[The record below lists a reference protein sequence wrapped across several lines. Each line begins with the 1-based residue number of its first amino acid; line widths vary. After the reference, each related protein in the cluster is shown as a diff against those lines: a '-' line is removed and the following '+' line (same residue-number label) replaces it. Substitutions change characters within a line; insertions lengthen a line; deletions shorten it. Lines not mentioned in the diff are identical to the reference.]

1 MKIEEHYPLQEI
13 HTFHLPV
20 KTRYYVEYDNIDELC
35 SFLSESPLLEQY
47 PCYHMGGGSNLLFLH
62 DYPGVILHSAIRFI
76 EQVSENGDSLVLRA
90 GAGVVWDDFVKYCV
104 ENNWGGVEN
113 LSLIPGEVGASA
125 VQNIGAYGVE
135 VKDVIERVETIDI
148 HTRQPHIFTNEECKY
163 GYRDSIFKNEYRGQY
178 IVTAVQYRLQKN
190 ATFHLDYGNLR
201 EAVARCSNPTLADVR
216 RVVIEIRRSKLPDP
230 DETGNA
236 GSFFKNPVVPKAHY
250 ERLKKRYPDMPH
262 YPVDEARVKLPAGWL
277 IDRAG
282 WRGKTHG
289 GAGVYE
295 KQSLVLVNRGDATTR
310 DITELADKICR
321 SVKEIYDIDLS
332 PEVNYIQ

>member
-1 MKIEEHYPLQEI
+1 MRIEEHYSLQEI

-20 KTRYYVEYDNIDELC
+20 KTRYYVEYDSIDELC
-35 SFLSESPLLEQY
+35 AFLQESPLMAQY

-62 DYPGVILHSAIRFI
+62 DYPGIILHSAIRFI
-76 EQVSENGDSLVLRA
+76 ETVSTCDNFLVLRV

-104 ENNWGGVEN
+104 DNQWGGIEN

-135 VKDVIERVETIDI
+135 VKDVIEKVETIDI
-148 HTRQPHIFTNEECKY
+148 RTQQPCIFTNEECNY

-190 ATFHLDYGNLR
+190 AKLHLDYGNLR
-201 EAVARCSNPTLADVR
+201 EAVERCAEPSLADVR
-216 RVVIEIRRSKLPDP
+216 NAVIEIRRSKLPDP
-230 DETGNA
+230 DVIGNA
-236 GSFFKNPVVPKAHY
+236 GSFFKNPVVPKTHY
-250 ERLKKRYPDMPH
+250 EWLKERFPDMPH
-262 YPVDEARVKLPAGWL
+262 YPVDENRVKLPAGWL

-295 KQSLVLVNRGDATTR
+295 KQSLVLVNRDNATTQ
-310 DITELADKICR
+310 DITELAEAICR
-321 SVKEIYDIDLS
+321 SVKEIYDIELS

>member
-1 MKIEEHYPLQEI
+1 M
-13 HTFHLPV
+13 
-20 KTRYYVEYDNIDELC
+20 
-35 SFLSESPLLEQY
+35 
-47 PCYHMGGGSNLLFLH
+47 
-62 DYPGVILHSAIRFI
+62 
-76 EQVSENGDSLVLRA
+76 
-90 GAGVVWDDFVKYCV
+90 
-104 ENNWGGVEN
+104 
-113 LSLIPGEVGASA
+113 
-125 VQNIGAYGVE
+125 
-135 VKDVIERVETIDI
+135 
-148 HTRQPHIFTNEECKY
+148 
-163 GYRDSIFKNEYRGQY
+163 
-178 IVTAVQYRLQKN
+178 
-190 ATFHLDYGNLR
+190 
-201 EAVARCSNPTLADVR
+201 
-216 RVVIEIRRSKLPDP
+216 VIEIRRSKLPDP